1 MLLKAKDEMKNRFY
15 YLVFMRYNTKKGGN
29 IMKYKNDFLKEFEL
43 LKLPTKGGKKIT
55 DPERVSEL
63 HDLIYQNKT
72 LPENIDFELKG
83 RKRISDDLKF
93 REMKN
98 LPHFITK
105 GEEIIEDQEEIQSIN
120 DYFHQ
125 NYGTLPENI
134 TTYEDKLDGEFKIIY
149 CKKDTEAYYISEYSF
164 YEEYILS
171 DQELEFELKVKNAR
185 SLSDMASSL
194 VFFQTLAV
202 IGLVI
207 TGILLILY
215 IISLF

>member
-1 MLLKAKDEMKNRFY
+1 
-15 YLVFMRYNTKKGGN
+15 
-29 IMKYKNDFLKEFEL
+29 
-43 LKLPTKGGKKIT
+43 
-55 DPERVSEL
+55 
-63 HDLIYQNKT
+63 
-72 LPENIDFELKG
+72 
-83 RKRISDDLKF
+83 
-93 REMKN
+93 MKN

-125 NYGTLPENI
+125 NYGTLPEGI

-194 VFFQTLAV
+194 VFFQILAV

>member
-63 HDLIYQNKT
+63 HDLIYQNKA

-83 RKRISDDLKF
+83 RKRILDDLKF

-125 NYGTLPENI
+125 NYGILPENI
-134 TTYEDKLDGEFKIIY
+134 TAYEDKLDGEFKIIY
-149 CKKDTEAYYISEYSF
+149 CKKDTDAYYISEYSF

-194 VFFQTLAV
+194 VFFQILAV

>member
-1 MLLKAKDEMKNRFY
+1 MLLKAKDEMENRFY

-43 LKLPTKGGKKIT
+43 LELPTKGIKKIT

-72 LPENIDFELKG
+72 LPEYIDFELKG

-125 NYGTLPENI
+125 NYGTLPEGI

-194 VFFQTLAV
+194 VFFQILAV